1 MNNKLDKAISKLESQ
16 KNKEIEKISQIN
28 ERISEIDNQLKTLYD
43 YKKQQEKIIKMQQEL
58 EIKINEELQ

>member
-28 ERISEIDNQLKTLYD
+28 ERISEIDNQLKPLYD
-43 YKKQQEKIIKMQQEL
+43 YKKQQEKFVKLQQEL